1 MKIIPRRDKAAREVL
16 KHIRKN
22 VNIVPRDEHEDIV
35 IVEVYENCR
44 ERGFA
49 LASCDGRKVAFSEH
63 RNSDSIVVY
72 CGARKDFEMNTNIP
86 SDRVWENAKFFNP
99 GEAQE
104 AAFFILSYL
113 GTQ

>member
-1 MKIIPRRDKAAREVL
+1 MKIEPRPDRAAREVL

-22 VNIVPRDEHEDIV
+22 VKRSRDEDIV
-35 IVEVYENCR
+35 VVEVYENCR

-63 RNSDSIVVY
+63 RNSDDIVVY
-72 CGARKDFEMNTNIP
+72 CGARKDFEFNTNIP
-86 SDRVWENAKFFNP
+86 AERVWEQAKYFRYN
-99 GEAQE
+99 EAE
-104 AAFFILSYL
+104 KAALFALSYL

>member
-1 MKIIPRRDKAAREVL
+1 MKIIPRPDKAAREVL

-22 VNIVPRDEHEDIV
+22 VSIVPRDEHEDIV
-35 IVEVYENCR
+35 IVEIYENCR

-63 RNSDSIVVY
+63 RNSDDIVVY
-72 CGARKDFEMNTNIP
+72 CGTRKDFEYNTNIP
-86 SDRVWENAKFFNP
+86 SDRVWEKARFFRYN
-99 GEAQE
+99 EAQK
-104 AAFFILSYL
+104 AALFILSYL